1 MKKAI
6 FTSLAV
12 LALVLSGCGGK
23 GKDKGTP
30 IDQTPISLA
39 VPAKGDSTIYGLA
52 CDGCTD
58 SVVVLLPNAGGD
70 PVTYNIIDARRHGRV
85 FGSPQIGDWLGV
97 VPDPHNKR
105 IAHLVVDL
113 DEVKGSWTHTVMPTL
128 RDVQKMTRREAR
140 EAIAAM
146 PDSVKETYMI
156 PREYGFT
163 LKRQSQASPIGFVR
177 QTADE
182 ESPVV
187 YPKVPIYTEW
197 HAFNG
202 RLILVQGRMV
212 YNGVVLNEREKRDTL
227 DFVYMKDDSLV
238 LRDRTGDIVSLHRVT
253 DAHQANARAN
263 AAADKIE
270 QQSQQKLK

>member
-1 MKKAI
+1 MKKTI
-6 FTSLAV
+6 ITSLAV

-23 GKDKGTP
+23 GKDKDTP

-70 PVTYNIIDARRHGRV
+70 PVTYNIIDAKRHGRV
-85 FGSPQIGDWLGV
+85 FGTPHIGDWLGV
-97 VPDPHNKR
+97 VPEADNKR

-113 DEVKGSWTHTVMPTL
+113 DEVKGSWTHTVMPKL

-140 EAIAAM
+140 MAIAAM

-202 RLILVQGRMV
+202 RLILVQGRIV
-212 YNGVVLNEREKRDTL
+212 YNGVVLNAREKRDTL
-227 DFVYMKDDSLV
+227 AFVYMKDDSLV
-238 LRDRTGDIVSLHRVT
+238 LRDKAGEVVSLHRVT

-263 AAADKIE
+263 AAAAKIE
-270 QQSQQKLK
+270 RQSQQELK

>member
-1 MKKAI
+1 MRKTI

-12 LALVLSGCGGK
+12 LVLVLSGCGGK
-23 GKDKGTP
+23 DKEKSTP

-39 VPAKGDSTIYGLA
+39 TPAKGDSTIYGLA
-52 CDGCTD
+52 CEGCTD

-97 VPDPHNKR
+97 IPDPHNKR
-105 IAHLVVDL
+105 IAHMVVDL
-113 DEVKGSWTHTVMPTL
+113 DEVKGAWTHTVMPKL

-177 QTADE
+177 QTSDE

-202 RLILVQGRMV
+202 RLILIQGRVV
-212 YNGVVLNEREKRDTL
+212 YNGMVFNQQEKRDTL
-227 DFVYMKDDSLV
+227 TFVYMKDDSLV
-238 LRDRTGDIVSLHRVT
+238 LRNAAGELVSFHRVAN
-253 DAHQANARAN
+253 AHQANARAN
-263 AAADKIE
+263 AAAAKVE
-270 QQSQQKLK
+270 QQSQLKLK